1 MAGRVP
7 AIHVRASR
15 APVPRAIET
24 RLPLARGFRRGLA
37 RRPSGVDSMR
47 LRLTVLA
54 GALALFAFRA
64 GPASADVAMSGTLTA
79 TQACPAYRS
88 FRQATNPGDLR
99 LVPGTAYPLIAK
111 NRDAATHYRIR
122 VEGADPAERWVEIAC
137 GTVSGAATGAGGG
150 SPAPTPPGKAAA
162 PNEFLLALSWQP
174 TFCETRPQKSECRS
188 QTAARPDASRLSLHG
203 LWPQPRG
210 RAYCNVAPDVIADD
224 NAGRWD
230 ALPAPAISAATQAAL
245 APLMPGT
252 QSGLDRHEWIKHGTC
267 YGADAEAY
275 FADMIGFAQ
284 AVNASKVGAL
294 LAARVGAKVSSDEIR
309 AAFDASFG
317 AGAGQRVTMQCVR
330 DGSRLLFAEI
340 KIGLI
345 GTPST
350 TPLPELIAAA
360 RPVKPECTE
369 GIVDPAGLQ

>member
-1 MAGRVP
+1 MR
-7 AIHVRASR
+7 
-15 APVPRAIET
+15 
-24 RLPLARGFRRGLA
+24 FRW
-37 RRPSGVDSMR
+37 
-47 LRLTVLA
+47 TVLA
-54 GALALFAFRA
+54 GALAPFLFSA
-64 GPASADVAMSGTLTA
+64 GPALADVAMSGTLTA

-88 FRQATNPGDLR
+88 FRQATNPGDIR

-111 NRDAATHYRIR
+111 NKADASHYRIR
-122 VEGADPAERWVEIAC
+122 VDGADPAQRWVEIAC
-137 GTVSGAATGAGGG
+137 GTVAGDAGAAPGSAGAPQ
-150 SPAPTPPGKAAA
+150 PAPAGKGASKSGTPT
-162 PNEFLLALSWQP
+162 EFLLALSWQP
-174 TFCETRPQKSECRS
+174 SFCETRPQKSECRS
-188 QTAARPDASRLSLHG
+188 QTAARPDAARLSLHG

-210 RAYCNVAPDVIADD
+210 RAYCNVPPDQIAAD

-230 ALPAPAISAATQAAL
+230 ALPAPQLGAATKDAL
-245 APLMPGT
+245 AALMPGT
-252 QSGLDRHEWIKHGTC
+252 QSQLDRHEWIKHGTC
-267 YGADAEAY
+267 YGADADTY

-294 LAARVGAKVSSDEIR
+294 LAARVGAKVTSDEIR

-330 DGSRLLFAEI
+330 DGSRLLFSEI
-340 KIGLI
+340 KVGLI

-360 RPVKPECTE
+360 RPVKPECAE